1 MTSLGIVDLLDPR
14 VQRAAASPSPSR
26 QITPGAAAFADVIL
40 DASRVDADAA
50 EGRSPEHR
58 RKATPRMPPPL
69 FPPPRPRTSRRRS
82 FPCPSRLSCSP

>member
-50 EGRSPEHR
+50 EGTFAGASTEGDTADAAP
-58 RKATPRMPPPL
+58 AA
-69 FPPPRPRTSRRRS
+69 
-82 FPCPSRLSCSP
+82 PST